1 MSQARKVEI
10 LIFVNKQFVLQLM
23 LCMRI
28 KCFLTEKAYVTT
40 EIYKAFK
47 ELKKAILFVFLHYPQ
62 CEDHPHWGDLPF
74 RITVVLVSDR
84 HQHLGHPWE
93 EAVPSG

>member
-10 LIFVNKQFVLQLM
+10 LIFVNKQ
-23 LCMRI
+23 LCMQI
-28 KCFLTEKAYVTT
+28 KCFLTEKSIAYVTT

-47 ELKKAILFVFLHYPQ
+47 ELKKAILFVFLHYPP

-84 HQHLGHPWE
+84 HQHLGHRWE